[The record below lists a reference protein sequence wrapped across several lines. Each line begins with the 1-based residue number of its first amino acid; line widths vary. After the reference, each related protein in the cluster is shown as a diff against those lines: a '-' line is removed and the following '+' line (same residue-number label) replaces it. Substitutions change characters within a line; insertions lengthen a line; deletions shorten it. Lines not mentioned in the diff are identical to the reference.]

1 MVIVTRA
8 DLNLSK
14 GKMAAQ
20 CGHAVSEC
28 VLKASSND
36 AKLLKRYLSDGARK
50 IVVAA
55 PHLEALKRIY
65 GEAAES
71 GIICSIIKDSGH
83 TEIPPG
89 TITVVGIG
97 PGIRSDIDSITS
109 RLPLVK

>member
-1 MVIVTRA
+1 MVLVTRA

-36 AKLLKRYLSDGARK
+36 AKLLKRYIGNGARK

-55 PHLEALKRIY
+55 PHLEALRRIY

-71 GIICSIIKDSGH
+71 GIILFHDKGRRTHRDSTWNNNG
-83 TEIPPG
+83 
-89 TITVVGIG
+89 
-97 PGIRSDIDSITS
+97 S
-109 RLPLVK
+109 RARPWN

>member
-71 GIICSIIKDSGH
+71 GIICSMIKETLSAIASL
-83 TEIPPG
+83 EFNI
-89 TITVVGIG
+89 VVI
-97 PGIRSDIDSITS
+97 SS
-109 RLPLVK
+109 KFN